1 MHPWIK
7 SALLPACSAYLIN
20 TPLQTLRR
28 QARGAW
34 PSRKSLANTSTSDL
48 HHLLQR
54 PRRRAQTDL
63 VGRQQLHVAQRL
75 PARQID
81 RAQSLL
87 DQFSAGR
94 PPLPCNR
101 QSASEAGKT
110 SNSQRLNLFYC
121 SITEGANISSIFTRR
136 GVSPCSNEYCAVV
149 SSTLRLA
156 AIPWRMSGVASALRA
171 SGGSKP
177 VSR

>member
-110 SNSQRLNLFYC
+110 SNSQRPNLFLLFHHRRREHLLDLHQARGQPLLER
-121 SITEGANISSIFTRR
+121 ILRR
-136 GVSPCSNEYCAVV
+136 GLQHLAIGRDTVADERRRQ
-149 SSTLRLA
+149 RLA
-156 AIPWRMSGVASALRA
+156 RFGRD
-171 SGGSKP
+171 
-177 VSR
+177 